1 MLRTGAS
8 RVVFRSIKASTARPV
23 RTSFNGAAYPAQ
35 WTSKLCSLSAKRPQP
50 LINNQL
56 KPIQATVFQRTATST
71 PWDKIDK
78 KNEEKIA
85 HQKLE
90 PTPETVSATSSIHP
104 VLGEVATPE
113 PEGDVDMM
121 AGLKQDV
128 VSRSPLCMRSNLS

>member
-1 MLRTGAS
+1 M
-8 RVVFRSIKASTARPV
+8 
-23 RTSFNGAAYPAQ
+23 
-35 WTSKLCSLSAKRPQP
+35 
-50 LINNQL
+50 
-56 KPIQATVFQRTATST
+56 FQRTATST
-71 PWDKIDK
+71 PLDKINK

-113 PEGDVDMM
+113 PERDVDMM